1 MNEFYKEALEKLER
15 ESKTAHYDKY
25 AQIMHKGV
33 SEALKEFC
41 QQNEEFARA
50 VTEGRSFEECMKAVA
65 QNCGH
70 GISDL
75 VAYSRAAKFY
85 MPGVKIKF
93 QMQIIQKNVA
103 DSQMPIAEAPEP
115 AGMLI
120 DITDLL

>member
-75 VAYSRAAKFY
+75 VAYSRAVKFY
-85 MPGVKIKF
+85 MPGADIKF
-93 QMQIIQKNVA
+93 QMQIIQKGA
-103 DSQMPIAEAPEP
+103 AKPATPAAAAPDP
-115 AGMLI
+115 TDVLI